1 MYNKNNID
9 SYFLFVEANQN
20 AGRARKTTL
29 IVEPCC
35 IKEECCFQLGRSTET
50 VCVCWEI
57 EAISNPRYFFR
68 LAHVNWLSRFLLKSQ
83 QRRVPSGERCA
94 FAIPNPLLLLMLCDS
109 QTNYCSICA
118 SPARPLQ
125 AVLKAPRSPASAI
138 HRTQQST
145 TDSHT
150 SLAQTKQVWPERKD
164 MRQKGSIGRLRDSL
178 QRRRPFKL
186 QKNSFLLID
195 ESPGHD
201 GIQMWQ
207 FRDIKGANSSASPA
221 AVQLGTK
228 WSLSHCILLRCSLW
242 FRICSII
249 FSSWAKAD
257 RRVGRCVLSIPFTS
271 PTGGLESEGGID

>member
-1 MYNKNNID
+1 MLFPIRQEYWDCLCLLGDRSHLKPTL
-9 SYFLFVEANQN
+9 FL
-20 AGRARKTTL
+20 
-29 IVEPCC
+29 P
-35 IKEECCFQLGRSTET
+35 S
-50 VCVCWEI
+50 
-57 EAISNPRYFFR
+57 R
-68 LAHVNWLSRFLLKSQ
+68 LAHVSWLSMFLLTSQ

-138 HRTQQST
+138 HTLALLQTLLNRNTTHHTQQST